1 MESAENNNQAGMNEG
16 NEADAILVVRS
27 KLREFIAAQSGMNTS
42 ASVAAILSDKIRV
55 MATEAIAKAKADGRK
70 TVMDRDF

>member
-1 MESAENNNQAGMNEG
+1 MESAENNKQANTSEMNEG
-16 NEADAILVVRS
+16 DAILIVRS

-42 ASVAAILSDKIRV
+42 ASVANVLSEKIRA

>member
-1 MESAENNNQAGMNEG
+1 MENAENNKQATMNESS
-16 NEADAILVVRS
+16 EADAILIVRS
-27 KLREFIAAQSGMNTS
+27 KLREFIAEQSGMNTS
-42 ASVAAILSDKIRV
+42 ASVANVLSDKIRM